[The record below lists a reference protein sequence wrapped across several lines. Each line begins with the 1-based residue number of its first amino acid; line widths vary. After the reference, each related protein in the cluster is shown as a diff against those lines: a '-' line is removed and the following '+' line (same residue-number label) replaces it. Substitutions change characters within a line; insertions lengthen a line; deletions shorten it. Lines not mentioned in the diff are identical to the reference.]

1 MRPRYPQGVRFR
13 AVFFDVGETLV
24 HVDPS
29 FVDLFVPVLAGAGH
43 RRAEEEVRVASAQV
57 YAWFSHP

>member
-1 MRPRYPQGVRFR
+1 MSRDEAYPQGVRFR

-29 FVDLFVPVLAGAGH
+29 FVELFVTVLAGAGH
-43 RRAEEEVRVASAQV
+43 RARRRRGS
-57 YAWFSHP
+57 